1 MGTVW
6 ALCGHCVDGFRKKAD
21 TLAANL
27 GVKNNLKYA
36 QESSS
41 EVFLRLFARL
51 FARPSSGQGS
61 FLPSKWLTLQLIFFS
76 FLVTFPLKLLPA
88 IYQHYIFSVYTNL
101 AHTHTHMDEFDRDL
115 DNELEFSHKSTKGVK
130 VHRTFESMR
139 LKPELL
145 KGIYAYGFEAP
156 SAIQSRAIMQIISGR
171 DTIAQAQS
179 GTGKTATFSIGMLEV
194 LDSKSKECQALVLSP
209 TRELATQ
216 IQNVIKHLGDYMNI
230 QTYACIGGKNVG
242 TDIKRLQ
249 QGQQIVS
256 GTPGRV
262 LDVIKRRNLSTRHI
276 KMLILD
282 EADELFT
289 KGFKEQIYEIYKH
302 LPPGVQVVV
311 VSATLTH
318 EVLEMTG
325 KFTTDP
331 VKILV
336 KREEVSLSGIKQY
349 YIQCE
354 KEDWKFDTLCD
365 LYDNLTITQ
374 AVIFCNTK
382 IKVNWLTDQMRKQ
395 NFTVVAMHGDMKQ
408 EERDAIMNDFRS
420 GNSRVLISTDVWAR
434 GIDVQQISLVINY
447 DLPLDKENY
456 IHRIGRSGR
465 FGRKG
470 TAINLL
476 TKSDTIELKALEKY
490 YSTKIKEMPSNV
502 NDVM

>member
-1 MGTVW
+1 
-6 ALCGHCVDGFRKKAD
+6 
-21 TLAANL
+21 
-27 GVKNNLKYA
+27 
-36 QESSS
+36 
-41 EVFLRLFARL
+41 
-51 FARPSSGQGS
+51 
-61 FLPSKWLTLQLIFFS
+61 
-76 FLVTFPLKLLPA
+76 
-88 IYQHYIFSVYTNL
+88 
-101 AHTHTHMDEFDRDL
+101 MDEFDREL
-115 DNELEFSHKSTKGVK
+115 DNELEFSHRSTKGIK
-130 VHRTFESMR
+130 IYRTFESMR

-156 SAIQSRAIMQIISGR
+156 SAIQSRAIMQIMSGR
-171 DTIAQAQS
+171 DCIAQAQS
-179 GTGKTATFSIGMLEV
+179 GTGKTATFAISMLQTI
-194 LDSKSKECQALVLSP
+194 DAKSKDCQGLVLSP

-242 TDIKRLQ
+242 TDVKKLQ

-262 LDVIKRRNLSTRHI
+262 LDVIKRRNLSPRHI

-289 KGFKEQIYEIYKH
+289 KGFKEQIYEIYKQ
-302 LPPGVQVVV
+302 LPAGAQIVV
-311 VSATLTH
+311 VSATLPN
-318 EVLEMTG
+318 EVLEMTS
-325 KFTTDP
+325 KFTTEP

-336 KREEVSLSGIKQY
+336 KRDQVSLSGIKQY

-354 KEDWKFDTLCD
+354 QEDWKFDTLCD

-382 IKVNWLTDQMRKQ
+382 VKVDWLADMMRKQ
-395 NFTVVAMHGDMKQ
+395 NFVVASMHGDMKQ
-408 EERDAIMNDFRS
+408 EERDSIMNEFRT

-447 DLPLDKENY
+447 DLPNDKENY

-470 TAINLL
+470 TAINLV
-476 TKSDTIELKALEKY
+476 TKGDVKELKDIERY
-490 YSTKIKEMPSNV
+490 YSTKIREMPSNI
-502 NDVM
+502 NDIM